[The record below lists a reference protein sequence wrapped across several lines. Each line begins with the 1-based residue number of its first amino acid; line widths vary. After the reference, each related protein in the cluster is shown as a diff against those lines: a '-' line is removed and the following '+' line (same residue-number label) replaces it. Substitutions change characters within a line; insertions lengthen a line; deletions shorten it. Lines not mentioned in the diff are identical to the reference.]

1 MYILYSGNKGVDKNF
16 VYLTEIDKLDY
27 ITAFGDNKC
36 YDITKINIDKIE
48 KVYTLSNYAESDL
61 LKKLLKNKKIK
72 IIDHAVE
79 KARIIKNKYE
89 INNIKFV
96 TERLSSVINSVINDI
111 SKYKYEYQVVDAIQN
126 KLKKYDICKEAF
138 PSICVNGRNN
148 IELHYSRNDNK
159 LLDGNLMILDIGFY
173 YNNYCCDVARTIPI
187 GGKFTEK
194 QKLMYDMIRRI
205 SDYAI
210 KKVKIGIKF
219 KEWEN
224 MVFMKYMKYLYKLKF
239 IKEQDITLV
248 KLFMPHRLGHS
259 IGLEVHDIDF
269 KRFKNGVVFTIEP
282 GIYFMDKLYEND
294 KINKDIIADYYYMGG
309 IRIEDTI
316 GIINNKVIN
325 FSKNLN
331 LL

>member
-1 MYILYSGNKGVDKNF
+1 
-16 VYLTEIDKLDY
+16 
-27 ITAFGDNKC
+27 
-36 YDITKINIDKIE
+36 
-48 KVYTLSNYAESDL
+48 
-61 LKKLLKNKKIK
+61 
-72 IIDHAVE
+72 
-79 KARIIKNKYE
+79 
-89 INNIKFV
+89 
-96 TERLSSVINSVINDI
+96 
-111 SKYKYEYQVVDAIQN
+111 
-126 KLKKYDICKEAF
+126 
-138 PSICVNGRNN
+138 
-148 IELHYSRNDNK
+148 
-159 LLDGNLMILDIGFY
+159 
-173 YNNYCCDVARTIPI
+173 
-187 GGKFTEK
+187 
-194 QKLMYDMIRRI
+194 
-205 SDYAI
+205 
-210 KKVKIGIKF
+210 
-219 KEWEN
+219 
-224 MVFMKYMKYLYKLKF
+224 MKYLYKLKF